1 MDKKDL
7 DENKSKNEKISDILG
22 HVVFLSFIWFF
33 LSVVTSLFQAMA
45 IDEEEGF
52 TCETTMY
59 IEYVI
64 FTDLFCEIKKE
75 NDNE

>member
-7 DENKSKNEKISDILG
+7 GENKSKNEKIGDAFG
-22 HVVFLSFIWFF
+22 HVVFLSFMWFF
-33 LSVVTSLFQAMA
+33 FSVVASSIQAMA

-75 NDNE
+75 SKNE